1 MSSLAKRK
9 KNKKTQKNVF
19 KEQNFGW
26 AEGALTH
33 FFAIMVRIRDDVLKK
48 CENPREG

>member
-1 MSSLAKRK
+1 MSSLAKCK
-9 KNKKTQKNVF
+9 KKVKTQKNVF

-26 AEGALTH
+26 AEGALEH
-33 FFAIMVRIRDDVLKK
+33 FFAIMIRIRDDVVKK